1 MNRTV
6 KIILIPLIVYVFQGC
21 QPEESVIADP
31 IAYKAEMDTW
41 KKERIER
48 LKSKTGWLNLAGLLW
63 LEEGENSFGSDSSNR
78 VIFPQKA
85 APFCGKIILKEDQLT
100 LMATRESGITFE
112 GNPVTT
118 MELKDDFSE
127 NTTLIDQG
135 DLAWFIVKRGEQ
147 YGIRLRDYKHPN
159 LNKLDSIPSYPIDI
173 EYVVE
178 ATLHPFDEPR
188 TMEVATPVAGFTEE
202 YQCPGELHF
211 SLKGED
217 LVLYPFQSGQ
227 GYFLVI
233 ADETTGIET
242 YGAGRFMYSTPD
254 STGRII
260 LDFNKAYNPPCAFT
274 PYATCPM
281 PPRENFLPVAVKAG
295 EKSVHLF

>member
-1 MNRTV
+1 MV
-6 KIILIPLIVYVFQGC
+6 V
-21 QPEESVIADP
+21 
-31 IAYKAEMDTW
+31 
-41 KKERIER
+41 
-48 LKSKTGWLNLAGLLW
+48 
-63 LEEGENSFGSDSSNR
+63 
-78 VIFPQKA
+78 FPQKA
-85 APFCGKIILKEDQLT
+85 APFCGKIILDNRKVT
-100 LMATRESGITFE
+100 LMASQESGITFDGE
-112 GNPVTT
+112 PIAS
-118 MELKDDFSE
+118 MELKDDSSDS
-127 NTTLIDQG
+127 TTLINQG
-135 DLAWFIVKRGEQ
+135 DLAWFIVKRGDR
-147 YGIRLRDYKHPN
+147 YGIRLRDYAHPN
-159 LNKLDSIPSYPIDI
+159 LGRLDSIPAYPVQT

-178 ATLHPFDEPR
+178 ATLHPFDQPL
-188 TMEVATPVAGFTEE
+188 TMEVATPVAGVTEE

-274 PYATCPM
+274 PFATCPM
-281 PPRENFLPVAVKAG
+281 PPRENFLPLAVEAG
-295 EKSVHLF
+295 EMSVHLY